1 MKIVC
6 ESCQAKYSIA
16 DEKIAGK
23 VFKIRCK
30 RCNEV
35 ILVRGDQEPAQEV
48 SSQEGAGGPT
58 DAIWHV
64 VIEGEQRGPY
74 APDQIGEMLSK
85 AQIDWEAYVWREGM
99 DNWIAACDI
108 PELVTAIMGP
118 DHAQQPQAED
128 ATTAYDHLNEAVP
141 ASKDA
146 QAVASSPR
154 QTSSTMGDDP
164 FADNGGSSSGGLFA
178 DPGAVSE
185 AGADLF
191 RPSAEN
197 SPFSSGNAGA
207 FQGADMAQ
215 VSSPRVSMEQAMTGA
230 RNENSVLFSLKNL
243 QALATGSTTSTPISA
258 PIAPAPGTGYASGEG
273 SGLIDIRALATA
285 TGVAKDGLHEED
297 RDALFSIGTK
307 TGAFGA
313 LGSPIVAPAMGGD
326 EEISKRKVL
335 FAILGGSVFLGLC
348 MIAVAII
355 WRPSTQP
362 QPVATAVPVVP
373 AVANPAA
380 VKPQTEETAPAAL
393 SEGEKAAQAAA
404 VMGKT
409 SSLDREK
416 AVRSAPSIKKK
427 PTKVDE
433 KETAVKAAPT
443 PSAKEEPTAVAKEE
457 PAAKKKKSSG
467 SESIDDLLAGAL
479 SGGPKP
485 AAAKSEA
492 PAAAES
498 GLPEKPTREEVM
510 TALRAVQPA
519 VSACGQGQGGVAMAA
534 IVVGSSGRVQSVQV
548 TQVPGPVA
556 SCVSRAVRGARF
568 PKFSSPKFSVSFPF
582 RL

>member
-35 ILVRGDQEPAQEV
+35 ILVRGDQDPAQEAL
-48 SSQEGAGGPT
+48 SQEAPGGAT

-64 VIEGEQRGPY
+64 VIDGEQRGPY

-85 AQIDWEAYVWREGM
+85 GQIDWEAYVWREGM

-108 PELVTAIMGP
+108 PELVAAVMGP
-118 DHAQQPQAED
+118 EHAQQQEAE
-128 ATTAYDHLNEAVP
+128 AAPAGYGQTNEG
-141 ASKDA
+141 SKNA
-146 QAVASSPR
+146 QAVANNPLQANSA
-154 QTSSTMGDDP
+154 MGADP
-164 FADNGGSSSGGLFA
+164 FADNGGSSSGGLFG
-178 DPGAVSE
+178 DPAAASE

-191 RPSAEN
+191 RPSAEI
-197 SPFSSGNAGA
+197 SPFSSGGNAGV
-207 FQGADMAQ
+207 FQGDDMAQ
-215 VSSPRVSMEQAMTGA
+215 VVSSPRVSPDQAMTGA

-243 QALATGSTTSTPISA
+243 QALATGSTSGTPISA
-258 PIAPAPGTGYASGEG
+258 PIAPVSGTGYASGEG

-297 RDALFSIGTK
+297 RELLLSIGTK

-313 LGSPIVAPAMGGD
+313 LGSPIAAPAMGGD

-335 FAILGGSVFLGLC
+335 FAILGGSVFLGMC

-355 WRPSTQP
+355 MKPSTQP
-362 QPVATAVPVVP
+362 QPVATAAPVVP
-373 AVANPAA
+373 AVANPASA
-380 VKPQTEETAPAAL
+380 VVKPQAEEPPPTQL
-393 SEGEKAAQAAA
+393 SEGEKAARASALA
-404 VMGKT
+404 ERT
-409 SSLDREK
+409 SSSD
-416 AVRSAPSIKKK
+416 RSARSSGSSTKKK
-427 PTKVDE
+427 SGKGEETPAKSALAAPV
-433 KETAVKAAPT
+433 KEESTAVG
-443 PSAKEEPTAVAKEE
+443 SEE

-479 SGGPKP
+479 SGSSKS
-485 AAAKSEA
+485 AAKKSEA
-492 PAAAES
+492 PAAES
-498 GLPEKPTREEVM
+498 GLPEKPSREEVM
-510 TALRAVQPA
+510 NALRAVQPA